1 MEIRQIRV
9 VRVPSEAMKP
19 ERWQQIDSLLDAALE
34 HPPEQ
39 RAAFLDHACAGDS
52 ALRKEVESLLEH
64 DERAADFIEAP
75 AYADTLTL
83 ADEDRPAP
91 EPEKTIGS
99 YKVLGSL
106 GAGGMGE
113 VYLALDTRLGRRV
126 ALKLLREGVT
136 RDEDRLSRFRQEAR
150 AASALNHP
158 NILTIYEIGQ
168 ADSIYFIATELVE
181 GQTLRRRLKQ
191 SRMSVQEA
199 LDVSIQIAGALA
211 AAHKAGIVHRDIKP
225 ENIMLREDG
234 YVKVLDFGIAKLT
247 EQPSA
252 SDMDNAT
259 IPLLNTDTGVVMGT
273 PNYMSPEQ
281 VRGLHVDGRADIF
294 SLGVVMYEM
303 AAGRPP
309 FEAPTLGDL
318 LVAVLEREPPQLAP
332 LAPKAPGDLLE
343 IIAKALRKDREARYQ
358 TVTDLAADLKA
369 VKRQVDLLPEHGGA
383 TLSSGTI
390 SERISNSPTLKAG
403 GESVTLA
410 EDAARATGPEGLSRL
425 RLALA
430 RGASFRIKIAAAIAL
445 AVAIAV
451 IARFSGGGSK
461 AIDSLAV
468 LPFVNSNAD
477 PNTEYLSDGIS
488 ESIIYSLTR
497 LSNLK
502 VMSLGSVLQY
512 KGQQPDA
519 RAVGSRLNVRAVLM
533 GRINQHGDSLAIS
546 AELVDARDN
555 SVLWGGQYNRKLADM
570 QAVQEEIAKEI
581 SEKLRLRLTS
591 DQERQLAKHY
601 TDNAEAYQLYLQG
614 RYYWNKRN
622 SAATKKAMEFFRQAT
637 DRDPNYALAWAGLAD
652 CYAIPS
658 SGLPAKEA
666 MPQSQAAAARA
677 LQIDDTLAE
686 AHTTLAYVH
695 FRFDWDWAGAET
707 EFQRALERNPSY
719 PTAHQWHGEYLAA
732 LGRFDEALDEMNR
745 AAQLDPLSLSA
756 KVDAAT
762 ILYYQRQYDQAI
774 DQCRKA
780 LEMDDGFRL
789 ARICLSRI
797 YEQKG
802 MYKEALDESLLAR
815 KLRGDNPQTL
825 ASLKDAFSASGIT
838 GYWRKALELA
848 LDNSGG
854 APVSAFDIAE
864 LYALLGDQTRTF
876 QWLNVAFDQKEAVIV
891 SIGVDPR
898 LNGMRSDQRMGDF
911 MRRIGLTR

>member
-1 MEIRQIRV
+1 MV
-9 VRVPSEAMKP
+9 MKP

-34 HPPEQ
+34 RSPEQ

-75 AYADTLTL
+75 AYADTSTL
-83 ADEDRPAP
+83 ADEDQLAP

-136 RDEDRLSRFRQEAR
+136 RDEDRLNRFRQEAR

-168 ADSIYFIATELVE
+168 TDSIHFIATELVE

-191 SRMSVQEA
+191 SRMSVPEA
-199 LDVSIQIAGALA
+199 LDVSIQIAAALA

-247 EQPSA
+247 EQSSPP
-252 SDMDNAT
+252 DMDNAT

-309 FEAPTLGDL
+309 FQAPTLGDL
-318 LVAVLEREPPQLAP
+318 LVAVLEREPPPLAP
-332 LAPKAPGDLLE
+332 LAPNAPSDLVE

-383 TLSSGTI
+383 TLPSGII

-410 EDAARATGPEGLSRL
+410 EDAARATGPAGLSRL
-425 RLALA
+425 RRALA
-430 RGASFRIKIAAAIAL
+430 RGTSFRIKTAAAAVVL

-451 IARFSGGGSK
+451 IAHFSGSGSR

-497 LSNLK
+497 LSSLK

-570 QAVQEEIAKEI
+570 LAVQEEIAKEI
-581 SEKLRLRLTS
+581 SEKLRLRLTN

-658 SGLPAKEA
+658 SGLPAAEA
-666 MPQSQAAAARA
+666 MPQSKAAAARA

-695 FRFDWDWAGAET
+695 FRFDWDWPGAEA
-707 EFQRALERNPSY
+707 EFQRALETNPSY

-745 AAQLDPLSLSA
+745 AGQLDPLSLSA
-756 KVDAAT
+756 KVGAAT
-762 ILYYQRQYDQAI
+762 ILYYQGKYDQAI
-774 DQCRKA
+774 DLCRKA

-802 MYKEALDESLLAR
+802 MYKEAVDESLLAR
-815 KLRGDNPQTL
+815 KLRGDSPQTL

-848 LDNSGG
+848 LDKSGG

-864 LYALLGDQTRTF
+864 LYALLGDRTRTF
-876 QWLNVAFDQKEAVIV
+876 EWLEQALNQREAVIV

-898 LNGMRSDQRMGDF
+898 LNSIRSDQRLRDMLQHV
-911 MRRIGLTR
+911 GLSR